1 LRLDVEAHPNARA
14 DRVELV
20 DDVVRVWVRAPAVD
34 GRANAAIERVLAEAL
49 GLRPRQVQI
58 VRGHASRHKVF
69 ELDLADL
76 EEVRRRLA

>member
-34 GRANAAIERVLAEAL
+34 GRANAAIEGVLAEAL
-49 GLRPRQVQI
+49 GLRQRQVQI

-69 ELDLADL
+69 ELDLADI